1 MRFLLGDFRSKIKNQ
16 TSRGAAMAK
25 FAVILPA
32 AGQSS
37 RFRDKEKKPFALLDG
52 RAVWLR
58 SAELFVTRD
67 DVCQCIIVVAKDDQ
81 EMFRRRYGANLA
93 FMNVQIAD
101 GGNERHQSIANA
113 LALVKPEADFVAIHD
128 AVRPC
133 LTEEMINTVFAKAEK
148 TGAALLAVSVADTV
162 KQVDQQQQVKGTL
175 P

>member
-1 MRFLLGDFRSKIKNQ
+1 
-16 TSRGAAMAK
+16 MAK

-37 RFRDKEKKPFALLDG
+37 RFRDKEKKPFAQLDG

-67 DVCQCIIVVAKDDQ
+67 DVLQCIIVVAQSDQ
-81 EMFRRRYGANLA
+81 EMFRRRYGPNMA

-101 GGNERHQSIANA
+101 GGAERFESVANA

-133 LTEEMINTVFAKAEK
+133 LTDELIDAVFGKAEK
-148 TGAALLAVSVADTV
+148 TGAALLAVPVTDTV
-162 KQVDQQQQVKGTL
+162 KRVDAQQKVQETV
-175 P
+175 PR